1 MTRTAIALIVLTV
14 AAGCSRGTDLEKIP
28 VGSDVQLT
36 RQDGGVVEGKL
47 AARDEQT
54 VKVDVGRTTRSV
66 PRKEIADVRVVEP
79 NAKPVE
85 LPPIAKFREYT
96 IPSGTKI
103 SVKLGEAVGSAT
115 SHVGDAVTAT
125 LADPVTVDGLQ
136 VLPAGSTVR
145 GEVTAA
151 EPSGKVKGRASLAL
165 EFKSV
170 TAHGESYPLDAKF
183 SMVAPS
189 TRNRDIDKVALPAA
203 GGAIIGAI
211 IGGGKGAAVG
221 AAVGGGAGTAAVL
234 MTKGKDVG
242 LSSGTELAVTT
253 GRAIEVKVPIQGQ
266 RAEGKGQR

>member
-1 MTRTAIALIVLTV
+1 MNRTAIALIVLTL
-14 AAGCSRGTDLEKIP
+14 AAGCSRGTDLEKVP

-47 AARDEQT
+47 TARDETT
-54 VKVDVGRTTRSV
+54 VTVNAGRTTRSV
-66 PRKEIADVRVVEP
+66 PRKDIADVRVVEP
-79 NAKPVE
+79 NAKPVA

-103 SVKLGEAVGSAT
+103 SVKLGEDVGSAT
-115 SHVGDAVTAT
+115 SHVGDLITAT
-125 LADPVTVDGLQ
+125 LADPVTVDGVQ

-151 EPSGKVKGRASLAL
+151 EPSGKVKGRASLSL
-165 EFKSV
+165 DFKTV
-170 TAHGESYPLDAKF
+170 TAYGDSYPLDAKF

-189 TRNRDIDKVALPAA
+189 TKSRDTDTIALPAI
-203 GGAIIGAI
+203 GGAIVGAI

-221 AAVGGGAGTAAVL
+221 ATVGGGAGTAAVL

-253 GRAIEVKVPIQGQ
+253 GRAIEVKVPIT
-266 RAEGKGQR
+266 KSTN